1 MLLLLDNY
9 DSFTWNLVHLLG
21 TLSPDLDIAV
31 HRNDALTIE
40 AIETLSPQAIVIS
53 PGPCTP
59 SETGICRDVIRTF
72 GGCIPLLGVCLGHQS
87 IADVHGATVRRSD
100 APVHGRTSTINHT
113 GTGVFAA
120 LPPQLE
126 VARYHSLIVDREAI
140 KPPLEVTAWTD
151 DGVVMAL
158 RHTEMSAPLVG
169 VQFHPESFLTP
180 CGPALMANFLS
191 IAGIS
196 VDASAIPCDA
206 SETN

>member
-1 MLLLLDNY
+1 M
-9 DSFTWNLVHLLG
+9 
-21 TLSPDLDIAV
+21 
-31 HRNDALTIE
+31 
-40 AIETLSPQAIVIS
+40 IS
-53 PGPCTP
+53 H
-59 SETGICRDVIRTF
+59 D
-72 GGCIPLLGVCLGHQS
+72 
-87 IADVHGATVRRSD
+87 
-100 APVHGRTSTINHT
+100 

-120 LPPQLE
+120 LQPQLE

-180 CGPALMANFLS
+180 CGPALMANFLR

-206 SETN
+206 SATS